1 MRDAAMPGHDEEIVV
16 REKFPEYVGVRE
28 GRAQHQ
34 RPGNDSFAIH
44 WLCAEH
50 VLPAES
56 RLRDQRAGDAVSDCI
71 HAGESTG
78 CAKPGPSQCTARS
91 GERLATT
98 LPTRRAATPWRCRVA
113 RAVSAASGAMATSRP
128 PDVCGSKSRSWYSAR
143 TLGAKPAQSL
153 TNAR

>member
-16 REKFPEYVGVRE
+16 GEKFPEYVGVRE

-50 VLPAES
+50 VLPAET

-91 GERLATT
+91 AERLATT
-98 LPTRRAATPWRCRVA
+98 LPTPRAPTPPRGRVA
-113 RAVSAASGAMATSRP
+113 LAASDASRATAASE
-128 PDVCGSKSRSWYSAR
+128 
-143 TLGAKPAQSL
+143 PA
-153 TNAR
+153 